1 MTLSMSR
8 TLAPEDGVGGGIVR
22 PLSNLVITEQG
33 GDIMAVDVW
42 PAIFAERKALAADL
56 DGISAQEWD
65 TTSLCTQ
72 WTVRDVLAHMTA
84 TSRLSGA
91 SFLPKLIGSGFS
103 LTRMQGKDIARERGS
118 SPDDTLRNF
127 KSTMESKGRP
137 PGPLNTMLG
146 ETIIHSQDIRRSLG
160 ITHQYPVDVLVEVAN
175 FFKTSN
181 LIIGTKRRIAGVGLK
196 ATDADW
202 GNGDGPLVSGPMISL
217 VMAMTGRKPALDDL
231 TGDGVATLR
240 ERN

>member
-1 MTLSMSR
+1 
-8 TLAPEDGVGGGIVR
+8 
-22 PLSNLVITEQG
+22 
-33 GDIMAVDVW
+33 MAVDVW

-56 DGISAQEWD
+56 DGITAQQWD
-65 TTSLCTQ
+65 TPSLCAE

-84 TSRLSGA
+84 SARLSAA
-91 SFLPKLIGSGFS
+91 SFFPKLIGSGFS
-103 LTRMQGKDIARERGS
+103 LTRMQRKDIARERGS

-146 ETIIHSQDIRRSLG
+146 EVIVHSQDIRRPLG
-160 ITHQYPVDVLVEVAN
+160 ITHQYTTDVLVDVAN
-175 FFKTSN
+175 FFKGSN
-181 LIIGTKRRIAGVGLK
+181 LIIGTKGRIAGVSLR
-196 ATDADW
+196 ASDADW
-202 GNGDGPLVSGPMISL
+202 THGDGPLVTGPMASL